1 MLPGF
6 PKPSLMRALGR
17 GVRRRCP
24 RCGSAAAFS
33 RWWKMS
39 DDCPVCG
46 LHFEYADGYWLGAVV
61 LNLVVT
67 EAIFLVVF
75 IGGMVLT
82 WPDVPWGWLLA
93 VVIGTNVVVPVLFY
107 PIAKTLWVAM
117 ERHARRWDG

>member
-1 MLPGF
+1 
-6 PKPSLMRALGR
+6 
-17 GVRRRCP
+17 
-24 RCGSAAAFS
+24 
-33 RWWKMS
+33 MS